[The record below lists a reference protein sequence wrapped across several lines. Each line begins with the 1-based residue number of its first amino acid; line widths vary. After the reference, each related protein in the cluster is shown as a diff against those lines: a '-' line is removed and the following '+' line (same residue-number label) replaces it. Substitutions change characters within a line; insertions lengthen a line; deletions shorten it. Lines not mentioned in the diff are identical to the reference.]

1 MVNEVKAPVSYSTV
15 CRRCINYSFSKGGL
29 MKRLLGIL
37 AATILMVEIL
47 AAQPMSGSYTV
58 GGPSPNYATLQA
70 VANAVKARGVS
81 GPVWFNIRP
90 GIYMENGGLNSVM
103 ILDSIIAGISSTNRI
118 TYQPDQNSGGN
129 VGNTKLQI
137 DLTTYASTPLV
148 SIQTDH
154 VTIRNLTLEDV
165 DSTGVGADFL
175 ISIAA
180 SVVNLTT
187 EDIVIEGCRFI
198 GNPHPTGGPGYGT
211 EYGVYGSTQVSNI
224 VIRQNTFQRLLLY
237 ASNESS
243 AYKALAANEFVGA
256 SPKG

>member
-1 MVNEVKAPVSYSTV
+1 
-15 CRRCINYSFSKGGL
+15 
-29 MKRLLGIL
+29 
-37 AATILMVEIL
+37 
-47 AAQPMSGSYTV
+47 
-58 GGPSPNYATLQA
+58 
-70 VANAVKARGVS
+70 
-81 GPVWFNIRP
+81 
-90 GIYMENGGLNSVM
+90 
-103 ILDSIIAGISSTNRI
+103 
-118 TYQPDQNSGGN
+118 
-129 VGNTKLQI
+129 
-137 DLTTYASTPLV
+137 
-148 SIQTDH
+148 
-154 VTIRNLTLEDV
+154 
-165 DSTGVGADFL
+165 VGADFL